1 MAADKNKSD
10 GIFSLSQN
18 FLSILVFGIFLA
30 VVFYNTTNDSALSIL
45 LGIIAGVAIALISST
60 SKTGPGPQSVA
71 SSDGIDAGLKFW
83 LFFLVGFTFLGYSA
97 DRGVLLGGIGGF
109 AGGWIYAWWGS
120 KEETNSQLLI
130 TEENL
135 DNPEEELANNRGKR
149 RRRRKVARR
158 YRRRSGSIN
167 LKFWER

>member
-1 MAADKNKSD
+1 MAADKNNSG

-30 VVFYNTTNDSALSIL
+30 VVFFNTTNNPALSIL
-45 LGIIAGVAIALISST
+45 LGIIGGVIIALISST
-60 SKTGPGPQSVA
+60 SKTGPKPQSVA

-97 DRGVLLGGIGGF
+97 NIGVLLGGIGGF

-120 KEETNSQLLI
+120 KEETKSQLK
-130 TEENL
+130 
-135 DNPEEELANNRGKR
+135 PEEVEDVEEEFSSERTKRTRKR
-149 RRRRKVARR
+149 RITRR